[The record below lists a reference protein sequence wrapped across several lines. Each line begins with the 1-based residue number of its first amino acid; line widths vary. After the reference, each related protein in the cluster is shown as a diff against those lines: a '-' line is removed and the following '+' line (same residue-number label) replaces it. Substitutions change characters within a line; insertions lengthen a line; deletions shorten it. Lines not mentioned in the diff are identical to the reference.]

1 MWGLVNVSCPST
13 FQVHRTNI
21 ISVKSVYN
29 YSCFFWFLQNPLIYY
44 EYESVKGLALELSF
58 HKLYKGFR
66 EVFRKVRR
74 EERGLNIYIP
84 LMLAWT
90 VSPCI
95 SFAEQVEV
103 EGEDWD

>member
-1 MWGLVNVSCPST
+1 MSLVLQPSRYIERILSLSKV
-13 FQVHRTNI
+13 F
-21 ISVKSVYN
+21 YN
-29 YSCFFWFLQNPLIYY
+29 YSCLFWFLQNPLIYY